1 MDGSLLKKIFS
12 RIYVLLLVSTIVSCK
27 TQNLFSKT
35 SSIPGKPLK
44 VEYASKEDSLA
55 FSVDE
60 NYEYKIRTDDKLT
73 VSIWDHDDLSIGSLY
88 GIYNSNEVYGKW
100 AIVNKAGQINL
111 PKVGPFKIKGMTI
124 LQAEDTLRKTYR
136 EWIKNPVVNVKVLN
150 KEVTV
155 IGELKTPGNYLLEK
169 ENNSLMEV
177 LAKAGDMDFYANK
190 KKIKVIRMVDN
201 QPRMVSIDLTVM
213 DDYLARNIKIIPG
226 DLIIVPSK
234 KGKDFD
240 KRISTIL
247 PFVSIITA
255 FAITYGTF
263 F

>member
-1 MDGSLLKKIFS
+1 MNGSLLKHS
-12 RIYVLLLVSTIVSCK
+12 SASIYWLLIMGLFCSCK

-35 SSIPGKPLK
+35 SSVPGKPLT
-44 VEYASKEDSLA
+44 VQYNSKEDSLA
-55 FSVDE
+55 FSIDQH
-60 NYEYKIRTDDKLT
+60 YEYKIRSDDKLT
-73 VSIWDHDDLSIGSLY
+73 VSIWDNDDLSIGSLY

-100 AIVNKAGQINL
+100 AIVNQAGQINL
-111 PKVGPFKIKGMTI
+111 PKVGPFKIRGMTI
-124 LQAEDTLRKTYR
+124 LQAEDTLRKTYG
-136 EWIKNPVVNVKVLN
+136 EWIKNPVINVKVLN

-169 ENNSLMEV
+169 ENNSLVEI

-190 KKIKVIRMVDN
+190 KNIKVIRMVDN
-201 QPRMVSIDLTVM
+201 QPRSVSLDLTIM
-213 DDYLARNIKIIPG
+213 DDYQARNIKIIPG